1 MNTIFMNFIDFYRFY
16 RTYRLL
22 LNLIEKISLYQI
34 LAYTIHG
41 KIWKSYIRTINLK
54 YQLQHGMENLN
65 YIMDHVLYQIFKNV

>member
-41 KIWKSYIRTINLK
+41 KI
-54 YQLQHGMENLN
+54 
-65 YIMDHVLYQIFKNV
+65 